1 MENYTVILQ
10 GKFRENYLQ
19 LPEFE
24 EYIKRQDANREVF
37 GGIVK
42 AKYFIDENLEQNE
55 TPSFV
60 IIVDFP
66 SKDAAINAYT
76 SEEYLSIIPLRE
88 IAFKEVKILFT
99 K

>member
-10 GKFRENYLQ
+10 GIFNKNYLQ

-42 AKYFIDENLEQNE
+42 GKYFIDENLGQNE

-66 SKDAAINAYT
+66 SKDAAISAYT
-76 SEEYLSIIPLRE
+76 NEEYLSIIPLRE